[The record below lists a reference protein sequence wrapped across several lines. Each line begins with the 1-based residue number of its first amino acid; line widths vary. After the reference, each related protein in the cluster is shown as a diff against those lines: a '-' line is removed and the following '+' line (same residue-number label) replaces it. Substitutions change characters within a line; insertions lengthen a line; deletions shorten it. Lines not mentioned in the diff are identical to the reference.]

1 MNILSLTKYPE
12 EGLLATRLI
21 QGISTEEHEH
31 LIALHKSSEEY
42 LKMRALENQLDQC
55 FDDIPDSSL
64 EEYYRWESAFK
75 QHPAAI
81 KLRELIWSKFK
92 LRPNKWVEDRTNYEK
107 HPSRLPSREVR
118 KRCRRLGECLRPQP
132 LGEAYAAPKLD
143 MAWKMPLEQLCF
155 ILDNKETKYK
165 VYFEKHPEMISELE
179 KERNSV
185 AWGQDRHWYNAP
197 LTIQEEL
204 GEYLVSTVTIHPQ
217 AWFSRYFETAIFK
230 QDRGIPLR
238 VEKSYHLPMAKM
250 MHKQLLEDAQARL

>member
-1 MNILSLTKYPE
+1 MNILSLGVYPE
-12 EGLLATRLI
+12 EGQLATRLI
-21 QGISTEEHEH
+21 QGISTEEHQH

-42 LKMRALENQLDQC
+42 LNMRALEEQLDGC
-55 FDDIPDSSL
+55 FDEIPDSL
-64 EEYYRWESAFK
+64 LDEYYRWESALN

-81 KLRELIWSKFK
+81 KLRELIWSKFR
-92 LRPNKWVEDRTNYEK
+92 LRPTEWIEDRINHEN

-118 KRCRRLGECLRPQP
+118 KRCRQGECLRPQP

-143 MAWKMPLEQLCF
+143 MAWKMPLEQLTF

-165 VYFEKHPEMISELE
+165 VYFEKNPERVAELE

-197 LTIQEEL
+197 LSIQEEC
-204 GEYLVSTVTIHPQ
+204 GEYIVSTVTIRPQ
-217 AWFSRYFETAIFK
+217 AWFSRYFETAIFNN

-238 VEKSYHLPMAKM
+238 VERSYHLPMAKM